1 MVPHGP
7 PPQPSLQHDLGSWVL
22 WPSWTPRA
30 ARGGGLATSCPPA
43 QGHHPCGTVR
53 VLGRVKAPG
62 QGWPQLALGGVVLS
76 EGLSF
81 FFGGGWG
88 SALGLPPAPGQDWVL
103 GLALGPQLFS
113 ARAESAVKE
122 QLNKD
127 PWSFPGAWIALAPLL
142 PHLGTQG
149 RGHSGTG
156 GSRMALAREGGGGA
170 QSSQHSPL
178 PCSSFPMAPQ
188 AAKGQP
194 GSSSSWMV
202 PGQGLA
208 RGPCRP
214 PHRGSSSPPS
224 PPPGCPRV
232 GQGSRSLS
240 RVSPWGL
247 QHTGALAGLRW
258 APGAVGRE
266 AFGVP
271 VSSLTPETPL
281 PLQGVHRPSP
291 QGWWAAP
298 GAPP

>member
-30 ARGGGLATSCPPA
+30 ARRGGLATSCPPA

-156 GSRMALAREGGGGA
+156 GSRMALAREGGGGGTKQPA
-170 QSSQHSPL
+170 QPPALQLLPHGSPSSQRSTRVFL
-178 PCSSFPMAPQ
+178 I
-188 AAKGQP
+188 
-194 GSSSSWMV
+194 
-202 PGQGLA
+202 LD
-208 RGPCRP
+208 GPWA
-214 PHRGSSSPPS
+214 GA
-224 PPPGCPRV
+224 
-232 GQGSRSLS
+232 GQGSLPATPPGLVLSTFSPTGVPQSGAGVSLS
-240 RVSPWGL
+240 QP
-247 QHTGALAGLRW
+247 
-258 APGAVGRE
+258 
-266 AFGVP
+266 GVP
-271 VSSLTPETPL
+271 LGPAA
-281 PLQGVHRPSP
+281 HRGPRR
-291 QGWWAAP
+291 AALGP
-298 GAPP
+298 RGRGP